1 MNKTILEVAE
11 VIREHF
17 VENNYM
23 GITIAPNSTD
33 SVVVY
38 ANRPG
43 EVVAI
48 EIWKDE
54 EKERN
59 VLMNVAT
66 NKWIETELND
76 NKQIIIE
83 TLLNIM

>member
-1 MNKTILEVAE
+1 MIKTILEVADIIKDYFKDRYTG
-11 VIREHF
+11 V
-17 VENNYM
+17 
-23 GITIAPNSTD
+23 TIAPNSKD

-38 ANRPG
+38 GNKPE

-66 NKWIETELND
+66 NKWIETELSD
-76 NKQIIIE
+76 SKEIIIE
-83 TLLNIM
+83 DLLDIM